1 MFVDGVCIKKW
12 DVVEKTKIRCTK
24 ERLKWRAEECLV
36 HVFNPVLDV
45 CDSVDIVGTVGR
57 EGVMLR
63 SVSRRCGMLWRQ
75 IL

>member
-1 MFVDGVCIKKW
+1 
-12 DVVEKTKIRCTK
+12 
-24 ERLKWRAEECLV
+24 LV

-63 SVSRRCGMLWRQ
+63 SVSCRCGMLWRR

>member
-1 MFVDGVCIKKW
+1 MFVDGVCVKKW
-12 DVVEKTKIRCTK
+12 DVVEKTKICCTK
-24 ERLKWRAEECLV
+24 ERLKWWAEECLV

-45 CDSVDIVGTVGR
+45 CESVDIVGTVGR

-63 SVSRRCGMLWRQ
+63 SVSRWCGMLWRQ

>member
-1 MFVDGVCIKKW
+1 MGCCRENQDSLHEGAL
-12 DVVEKTKIRCTK
+12 
-24 ERLKWRAEECLV
+24 RLKWRAEECLV

-63 SVSRRCGMLWRQ
+63 SVSCRCGMLWHQ